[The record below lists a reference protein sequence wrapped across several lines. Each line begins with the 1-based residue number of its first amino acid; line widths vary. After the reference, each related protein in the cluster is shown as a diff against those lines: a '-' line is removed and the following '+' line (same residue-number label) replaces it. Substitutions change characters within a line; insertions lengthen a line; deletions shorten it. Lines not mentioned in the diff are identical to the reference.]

1 MHAIMV
7 EDVSITA
14 LAAFYIVGDRL
25 SDGCRFRALHEMK
38 PDHQGRHFNLV
49 LATQLSHNVKLSVCM
64 NVQHECCTVL
74 QMQR

>member
-1 MHAIMV
+1 MV

-38 PDHQGRHFNLV
+38 PNHQGRHFNLV
-49 LATQLSHNVKLSVCM
+49 LATQLSHNVKLYA
-64 NVQHECCTVL
+64 
-74 QMQR
+74 